1 MSLQLRNWTKS
12 TLNVTLASS
21 TLMEQPSVDSLI
33 DLLSESMQPKEE
45 SESSAEEV
53 LDYLEED
60 EIDAMLA
67 SMLEDSPA

>member
-1 MSLQLRNWTKS
+1 
-12 TLNVTLASS
+12 
-21 TLMEQPSVDSLI
+21 MEQPSVDSLI